1 MVSLCCI
8 YKFLFYF
15 VITVKTCLNETL
27 NNPESCLKQYL
38 TKVKPGLK
46 RNLNKPDI
54 FDNII
59 KIPVHSEKKCSS
71 QGCAVY
77 TGFTLPGNFSNNH
90 LTFVFAYLIFF
101 YQACIIC
108 IHCYPS
114 YHYFLGNRLLI

>member
-8 YKFLFYF
+8 YKFFLNF

-54 FDNII
+54 FENII

-77 TGFTLPGNFSNNH
+77 TGFTVPENFSNNH
-90 LTFVFAYLIFF
+90 LTFIFAYLIFF
-101 YQACIIC
+101 LSSLYNLYSLLSQL
-108 IHCYPS
+108 S
-114 YHYFLGNRLLI
+114 LFLGQ